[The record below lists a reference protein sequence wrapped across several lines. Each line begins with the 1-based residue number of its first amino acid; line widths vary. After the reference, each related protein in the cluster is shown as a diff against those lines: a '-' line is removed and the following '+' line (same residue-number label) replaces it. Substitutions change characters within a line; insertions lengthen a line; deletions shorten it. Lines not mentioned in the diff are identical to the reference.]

1 GAELSR
7 LSLPLL
13 SQLALCLLEAQ
24 ELLELLELLELAE
37 LAQLFRI
44 GLRRRRRRRPRGGEL
59 RAGTIRIGR
68 DDVGHDLGFTGG
80 STVPVLSG
88 VSVRSLLHHV
98 THDAGSPTIRVRLD
112 RVLRRGAVKVGPMT
126 MPVCTPRMLR
136 SGSTEDRWSFPR
148 RTWETKV
155 PHAAGGLRRRNEVSR
170 SGCGTRVFALVSS
183 CLPSTP
189 RACCAGAFCR
199 CGTRAA
205 SGHQPREEATMAKP
219 DKVAAVAEIAD
230 KFRNS
235 SAAVVTQYSGLS
247 VSQLNELRRA
257 LGNTAKYRVAK
268 NTLVKRAAAEAGVE
282 GIDELFVGPTA
293 IAFVEGEPVE
303 AAKVLRD
310 FAKDNSAL
318 VIKGGYMD
326 GAPLS
331 VSEIEKIADLESRE
345 VLLAKAAGA
354 MKAKLSQAA
363 ALFQAPASKV
373 ARLSA
378 ALEEKR
384 KSEGGAEPAAES

>member
-1 GAELSR
+1 
-7 LSLPLL
+7 
-13 SQLALCLLEAQ
+13 
-24 ELLELLELLELAE
+24 
-37 LAQLFRI
+37 
-44 GLRRRRRRRPRGGEL
+44 
-59 RAGTIRIGR
+59 
-68 DDVGHDLGFTGG
+68 
-80 STVPVLSG
+80 
-88 VSVRSLLHHV
+88 
-98 THDAGSPTIRVRLD
+98 
-112 RVLRRGAVKVGPMT
+112 
-126 MPVCTPRMLR
+126 
-136 SGSTEDRWSFPR
+136 
-148 RTWETKV
+148 
-155 PHAAGGLRRRNEVSR
+155 
-170 SGCGTRVFALVSS
+170 
-183 CLPSTP
+183 
-189 RACCAGAFCR
+189 
-199 CGTRAA
+199 
-205 SGHQPREEATMAKP
+205 MAKP

-310 FAKDNSAL
+310 FAKDNNAL

-331 VSEIEKIADLESRE
+331 VSEIERIADLESRE

-363 ALFQAPASKV
+363 ALFQAPASQV
-373 ARLSA
+373 ARLGA

-384 KSEGGAEPAAES
+384 KSEGGAE